1 MLSAGMLM
9 LNYVIYFE
17 ENSKFKLKNMNP
29 EDPALRCPPDV
40 TKPCINQVQ
49 GKNLNYVI
57 YVEENSKI

>member
-1 MLSAGMLM
+1 
-9 LNYVIYFE
+9 
-17 ENSKFKLKNMNP
+17 MNP